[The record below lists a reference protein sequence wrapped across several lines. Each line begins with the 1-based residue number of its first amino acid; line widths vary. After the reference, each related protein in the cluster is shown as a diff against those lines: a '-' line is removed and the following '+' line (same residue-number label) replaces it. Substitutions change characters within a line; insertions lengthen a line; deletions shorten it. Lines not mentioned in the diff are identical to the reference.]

1 MPQLGQKRGCAL
13 RPCSSGRPLPAKRA
27 ATEQAV
33 SLFGG
38 VQNVKVPGGDR
49 FSCGATLFR
58 WACECT
64 DKSVP
69 FGKYCLS
76 RPLVFSLDPRCHGL
90 CGLSR
95 LFRGARPSVEM
106 PTFCD
111 PHAELAAPPGI
122 QTCRVVGPKSPRVHR
137 CE

>member
-76 RPLVFSLDPRCHGL
+76 RPLVFSFDPRCHGL
-90 CGLSR
+90 CGSQKYTSILVANR
-95 LFRGARPSVEM
+95 KATMIRKF
-106 PTFCD
+106 
-111 PHAELAAPPGI
+111 LAPVPGQGLI
-122 QTCRVVGPKSPRVHR
+122 QFLW
-137 CE
+137 